1 MRAMAETTFHALS
14 ALGAVSVTGADA
26 ASFLQGQ
33 VTADLGALQGRHST
47 PTAWCTPQGRVI
59 ALLTVGRSPDG
70 DGLVAVL
77 RRELCGPVVDR
88 LARYVMRSKVR
99 IEIADAAVMGLEGD
113 AAGISE
119 IPGITVL
126 QLPASRQLLV
136 GPGDALEASAAKATA
151 APAGAW
157 EARCIALGEPE
168 VHAQTSERWIP
179 QMLNLDLLGGVSFSK
194 GCYPGQEIVARTQHL
209 GRIKR
214 RMFRYR
220 VAGAAPPPGT
230 ALCLGGDKVG
240 ETVRSACQAG
250 TTELLA
256 VVNLEAAGRELT
268 DESGTLAC
276 SPLALPYEIPEIVN
290 RDQ

>member
-1 MRAMAETTFHALS
+1 MRAMAETTFHALP
-14 ALGAVSVTGADA
+14 ALGAVSLTGTDA

-33 VTADLGALQGRHST
+33 VTADLGGLQGRRST
-47 PTAWCTPQGRVI
+47 PAAWCTPQGRVI
-59 ALLTVGRSPDG
+59 ALLTVGRSANG

-77 RRELCGPVVDR
+77 RRELCEPVAER

-99 IEIADAAVMGLEGD
+99 IELDDAVVAGLDGD
-113 AAGISE
+113 AAGIRE
-119 IPGITVL
+119 TPGITVL

-136 GPGDALEASAAKATA
+136 GRGEALEASAANAAA

-179 QMLNLDLLGGVSFSK
+179 QMLNLDLVGGVSFSK

-240 ETVRSACQAG
+240 ETVRSACQASA
-250 TTELLA
+250 TELLA

-268 DESGTLAC
+268 DESGALVCVPA
-276 SPLALPYEIPEIVN
+276 ALPYEIPDEVSSE
-290 RDQ
+290 